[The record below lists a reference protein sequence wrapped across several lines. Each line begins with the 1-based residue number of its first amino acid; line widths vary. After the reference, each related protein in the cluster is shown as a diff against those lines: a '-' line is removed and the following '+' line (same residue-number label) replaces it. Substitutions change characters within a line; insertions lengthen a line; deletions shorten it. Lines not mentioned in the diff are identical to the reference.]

1 MNVRCSCCFKGP
13 YLFLFFFKFLFHL
26 LDSFRESIN
35 QDFSLLFLV
44 NLLMNCF
51 FFFIFVVVK
60 TILNGKDVFIDGNTI
75 TEKLFQLID
84 LAMFCLVFFLKQ
96 LELHFKVMNLI
107 LKSFNVLI
115 FDWLFVGA
123 VFEVLDFV
131 GKEGWFGGGC
141 HVKALDFFL
150 WINGW
155 RGRNVDSIET
165 LELRE
170 GWVLFHIDGEA
181 INNNWMYFE
190 NGIKFDN
197 MKRMIN
203 INSFNTNP
211 IIIMHIHLYN
221 LVYELYSC

>member
-1 MNVRCSCCFKGP
+1 MNG
-13 YLFLFFFKFLFHL
+13 FL
-26 LDSFRESIN
+26 
-35 QDFSLLFLV
+35 
-44 NLLMNCF
+44 
-51 FFFIFVVVK
+51 FFIFVVVK

-107 LKSFNVLI
+107 LKSFNILI
-115 FDWLFVGA
+115 FNWLFVGA

-131 GKEGWFGGGC
+131 RKEGWFGGGC

-150 WINGW
+150 WING
-155 RGRNVDSIET
+155 RRRRNVDSIET

-190 NGIKFDN
+190 NGINFG
-197 MKRMIN
+197 
-203 INSFNTNP
+203 
-211 IIIMHIHLYN
+211 
-221 LVYELYSC
+221 

>member
-1 MNVRCSCCFKGP
+1 
-13 YLFLFFFKFLFHL
+13 
-26 LDSFRESIN
+26 
-35 QDFSLLFLV
+35 
-44 NLLMNCF
+44 
-51 FFFIFVVVK
+51 
-60 TILNGKDVFIDGNTI
+60 
-75 TEKLFQLID
+75 